1 MNTRTNQIMKWAA
14 GVVAAI
20 ALAFVGLSIYANRA
34 LHDAYAALEADGRP
48 MKPEQIIPSKI
59 SDADNAALVYEAVI
73 LKLKAEKLGEESLL
87 DKLGSLA
94 EEVLGQTEG
103 VLDENSSDRARNE
116 FGELSQTKI
125 ISDTLKDL
133 QRGTAKPDCRFNLD
147 YSKGFEMEFGPFGEL
162 MNLSDVLCAY
172 ARGQAEDGN
181 MTASWDVAIS
191 ALRFADAYRDEP
203 LLICQLVRSAQ
214 FAEVVLTIRELTK
227 NSLPTKP
234 QFEHLD
240 RSLEHFDTIGP
251 LIASLDGE
259 RLLMAGQAFSNLEIL
274 TSGLAAPDTSALDR
288 LGMSFHLYSPFLKL
302 DHATYLN
309 FIRECTASFA
319 QPYSISDGDFEN
331 DALGDLPWYAIL
343 TAMAAPS
350 FSQAKIAGVSMISRA
365 RITRVGLT
373 LLKCKEEKG
382 AYPETLS
389 DLGKG
394 EWIDPF
400 SGKSLV
406 YRTFPS
412 GFVVYSLGENQVDDN
427 GTEADPDDESKGDLV
442 WRYAE

>member
-1 MNTRTNQIMKWAA
+1 
-14 GVVAAI
+14 VVLAF
-20 ALAFVGLSIYANRA
+20 ALAYVGLLVYANQA
-34 LHDAYAALEADGRP
+34 VDNAHAVLEADGRP
-48 MKPEQIIPSKI
+48 MKLEQIIPSEI

-87 DKLGSLA
+87 EKLGSLA
-94 EEVLGQTEG
+94 EEILGQTEE
-103 VLDENSSDRARNE
+103 VLDENSSERARNE
-116 FGELSQTKI
+116 FRELSQTKVV
-125 ISDTLKDL
+125 SGALEAL
-133 QRGTAKPDCRFNLD
+133 QRGTAKPACRFNLD

-181 MTASWDVAIS
+181 VTASWDVAIS

-203 LLICQLVRSAQ
+203 LLISQLVRSAQ
-214 FAEVVLTIRELTK
+214 FADVVLTIQELTK

-240 RSLEHFDTIGP
+240 RSLERFDTIGP
-251 LIASLDGE
+251 LVASLDGE
-259 RLLMAGQAFSNLEIL
+259 RLLMADPAFSNLESL
-274 TSGLAAPDTSALDR
+274 VSGLAEPDPSALDR

-309 FIRECTASFA
+309 FIRESTALFA
-319 QPYSISDGDFEN
+319 QPYSTSDGDFEN

-343 TAMAAPS
+343 TAMVAPS
-350 FSQAKIAGVSMISRA
+350 FSQAKIAGVSMIAQA
-365 RITRVGLT
+365 RITRVGLAV
-373 LLKCKEEKG
+373 LKHKEEKG

-394 EWIDPF
+394 EWLDPF
-400 SGKSLV
+400 TGKSLV
-406 YRTFPS
+406 YETTPT
-412 GFVVYSLGENQVDDN
+412 GFAVYSLGENQVDDN
-427 GTEADPDDESKGDLV
+427 GTKADPDEENKGDLV
-442 WRYAE
+442 WRYPE

>member
-1 MNTRTNQIMKWAA
+1 M
-14 GVVAAI
+14 
-20 ALAFVGLSIYANRA
+20 
-34 LHDAYAALEADGRP
+34 AD
-48 MKPEQIIPSKI
+48 
-59 SDADNAALVYEAVI
+59 
-73 LKLKAEKLGEESLL
+73 
-87 DKLGSLA
+87 
-94 EEVLGQTEG
+94 
-103 VLDENSSDRARNE
+103 
-116 FGELSQTKI
+116 
-125 ISDTLKDL
+125 
-133 QRGTAKPDCRFNLD
+133 
-147 YSKGFEMEFGPFGEL
+147 
-162 MNLSDVLCAY
+162 
-172 ARGQAEDGN
+172 
-181 MTASWDVAIS
+181 
-191 ALRFADAYRDEP
+191 
-203 LLICQLVRSAQ
+203 
-214 FAEVVLTIRELTK
+214 
-227 NSLPTKP
+227 
-234 QFEHLD
+234 
-240 RSLEHFDTIGP
+240 
-251 LIASLDGE
+251 
-259 RLLMAGQAFSNLEIL
+259 QAFSNLEIL
-274 TSGLAAPDTSALDR
+274 TSGLAEPDTSVLDR

-365 RITRVGLT
+365 RITQVGLT

>member
-1 MNTRTNQIMKWAA
+1 MKPRTAKILKWIA
-14 GVVAAI
+14 GVVFAFG
-20 ALAFVGLSIYANRA
+20 LAYIGLLFYVNRA
-34 LHDAYAALEADGRP
+34 LHNAYAALEAEGRP
-48 MKPEQIIPSKI
+48 MKPEQIIPPEI
-59 SDADNAALVYEAVI
+59 PDADNAALVYESVVLQ
-73 LKLKAEKLGEESLL
+73 LKSEKVGEESLL
-87 DKLGSLA
+87 EKLANLA
-94 EEVLGQTEG
+94 EEILGQSEE
-103 VLDENSSDRARNE
+103 VLDEHSSERARNE
-116 FGELSQTKI
+116 FWELSQTKI
-125 ISDTLKDL
+125 ISDALEAL

-181 MTASWDVAIS
+181 MTASWDPAIS

-203 LLICQLVRSAQ
+203 LLISQLVRNTQ
-214 FAEVVLTIRELTK
+214 FAYAVLTIQELTK

-234 QFEHLD
+234 QFEQLD

-251 LIASLDGE
+251 LVDSLDGE
-259 RLLMAGQAFSNLEIL
+259 RLLMADPAFSNLESL
-274 TSGLAAPDTSALDR
+274 ASGLAEPNTSALDR

-309 FIRECTASFA
+309 FIREGTALFA

-343 TAMAAPS
+343 AAMVAPS
-350 FSQAKIAGVSMISRA
+350 FSQAKIAGVSMIAQA
-365 RITRVGLT
+365 RITRVGLVV
-373 LLKCKEEKG
+373 LKHKEEKG

-400 SGKSLV
+400 TGKPLIYKTS
-406 YRTFPS
+406 PS
-412 GFVVYSLGENQVDDN
+412 GFMAYSLGENQVDDN
-427 GTEADPDDESKGDLV
+427 GMEAAPETEGKGDLV
-442 WRYAE
+442 WRYPE

>member
-1 MNTRTNQIMKWAA
+1 M
-14 GVVAAI
+14 
-20 ALAFVGLSIYANRA
+20 
-34 LHDAYAALEADGRP
+34 AD
-48 MKPEQIIPSKI
+48 
-59 SDADNAALVYEAVI
+59 
-73 LKLKAEKLGEESLL
+73 
-87 DKLGSLA
+87 
-94 EEVLGQTEG
+94 
-103 VLDENSSDRARNE
+103 
-116 FGELSQTKI
+116 
-125 ISDTLKDL
+125 
-133 QRGTAKPDCRFNLD
+133 
-147 YSKGFEMEFGPFGEL
+147 
-162 MNLSDVLCAY
+162 
-172 ARGQAEDGN
+172 
-181 MTASWDVAIS
+181 
-191 ALRFADAYRDEP
+191 
-203 LLICQLVRSAQ
+203 
-214 FAEVVLTIRELTK
+214 
-227 NSLPTKP
+227 
-234 QFEHLD
+234 
-240 RSLEHFDTIGP
+240 
-251 LIASLDGE
+251 
-259 RLLMAGQAFSNLEIL
+259 QAFSNLEIL
-274 TSGLAAPDTSALDR
+274 TSGLAEPDTSALDR

-302 DHATYLN
+302 DYATYLN
-309 FIRECTASFA
+309 FIRESTASFA

-442 WRYAE
+442 WRYPE

>member
-1 MNTRTNQIMKWAA
+1 MKPRTAKILKWIA
-14 GVVAAI
+14 GVVFAFG
-20 ALAFVGLSIYANRA
+20 LAYIGLLFYVNRA
-34 LHDAYAALEADGRP
+34 LHNAYAALEAEGRP
-48 MKPEQIIPSKI
+48 MKPEQIIPPEI
-59 SDADNAALVYEAVI
+59 PDADNAALVYESVVLQ
-73 LKLKAEKLGEESLL
+73 LKSEKVGEESLL
-87 DKLGSLA
+87 EKLANLA
-94 EEVLGQTEG
+94 EEILGQSEE
-103 VLDENSSDRARNE
+103 VLDEHSSERARNE
-116 FGELSQTKI
+116 FWELSQTKI
-125 ISDTLKDL
+125 ISDALEAL

-181 MTASWDVAIS
+181 MTASWDAAIS

-203 LLICQLVRSAQ
+203 LLISQLVRNTQ
-214 FAEVVLTIRELTK
+214 FAYAVLTIQELTK

-234 QFEHLD
+234 QFEQLD

-251 LIASLDGE
+251 LVDSLDGE
-259 RLLMAGQAFSNLEIL
+259 RLLMADPAFSNLESL
-274 TSGLAAPDTSALDR
+274 ASGLAEPNTSALDR

-309 FIRECTASFA
+309 FIREGTALFA

-343 TAMAAPS
+343 AAMVAPS
-350 FSQAKIAGVSMISRA
+350 FSQAKIAGVSMIAQA
-365 RITRVGLT
+365 RITRVGLVV
-373 LLKCKEEKG
+373 LKHKEEKG

-400 SGKSLV
+400 TGKPLIYKTS
-406 YRTFPS
+406 PS
-412 GFVVYSLGENQVDDN
+412 GFMAYSLGENQVDDN
-427 GTEADPDDESKGDLV
+427 GMEAAPETEGKGDLV
-442 WRYAE
+442 WRYPE

>member
-1 MNTRTNQIMKWAA
+1 MNTRTIQIIKWTA
-14 GVVAAI
+14 GVVLAF
-20 ALAFVGLSIYANRA
+20 ALAYVALLVYANQA
-34 LHDAYAALEADGRP
+34 VENAHAALEADGRP
-48 MKPEQIIPSKI
+48 MKLEQIIPAEI
-59 SDADNAALVYEAVI
+59 PDADNAALVYEAVI

-87 DKLGSLA
+87 EKLASLA
-94 EEVLGQTEG
+94 EEILGQTEE
-103 VLDENSSDRARNE
+103 VLDENSSERARNE
-116 FGELSQTKI
+116 FWELSQTKI
-125 ISDTLKDL
+125 ISDALEAL

-181 MTASWDVAIS
+181 VTASWDVAIS

-203 LLICQLVRSAQ
+203 LLISQLVRSTQ
-214 FAEVVLTIRELTK
+214 FSEAVEAIQGLTK

-240 RSLEHFDTIGP
+240 RSLERFDTIGP
-251 LIASLDGE
+251 LVASLDGE
-259 RLLMAGQAFSNLEIL
+259 RLLMADPAFSNLESL
-274 TSGLAAPDTSALDR
+274 ASGLAEPDTSALDR

-309 FIRECTASFA
+309 FIRESTALFA

-343 TAMAAPS
+343 TAMVAPS
-350 FSQAKIAGVSMISRA
+350 FSQAKIAGVSMIARA
-365 RITRVGLT
+365 RITRVGLAV
-373 LLKCKEEKG
+373 LKRKEEKG

-406 YRTFPS
+406 YKTFPS

-427 GTEADPDDESKGDLV
+427 GTEADPETEHKGDV
-442 WRYAE
+442 IWRYPE